1 MYCLR
6 VAKALFTFSLAGVHV
21 ARVLSIARLVCL
33 HVILA
38 RALFTFELDCLHVV
52 AALSTFGS
60 VAFHLACV
68 FLMFPKQCGLDGLHV
83 ARVLFMFGLVVV
95 HIQFSVDLVYLWL
108 GPCLL
113 LGWLE

>member
-1 MYCLR
+1 MSSLFFDG
-6 VAKALFTFSLAGVHV
+6 VLFTF
-21 ARVLSIARLVCL
+21 
-33 HVILA
+33 
-38 RALFTFELDCLHVV
+38 
-52 AALSTFGS
+52 
-60 VAFHLACV
+60 
-68 FLMFPKQCGLDGLHV
+68 GLDGLHV